1 MSVEFELYGLTERQ
15 KVLADMLWAC
25 PEWTDIERLL
35 KALPKRE
42 RKECESIIEMM
53 KMAVVEQCYAGIKQ
67 EYNEAR
73 QLINKV
79 KGKR

>member
-15 KVLADMLWAC
+15 KVLADMLWGC
-25 PEWTDIERLL
+25 EEYTDVERLL

-42 RKECESIIEMM
+42 RQECESIMEMM

-67 EYNEAR
+67 EYAEAEA
-73 QLINKV
+73 LIQKARR
-79 KGKR
+79 G